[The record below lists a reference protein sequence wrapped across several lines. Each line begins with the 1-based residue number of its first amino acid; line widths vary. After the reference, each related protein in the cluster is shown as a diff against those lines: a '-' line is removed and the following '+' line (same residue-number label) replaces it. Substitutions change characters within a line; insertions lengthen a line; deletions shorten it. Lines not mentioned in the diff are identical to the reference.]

1 MPLDAITGF
10 LGVEWE
16 SAETLHLDLRPELL
30 NRGGLLSGVVT
41 YALVDYGMGSALWPH
56 TAADESIATANIS
69 ISYLQTATEGRI
81 TCRTTLDR
89 RNRRTG
95 MLRSEIHHA
104 DGRLL
109 VTAQGT
115 YSVFPRRH

>member
-1 MPLDAITGF
+1 MALDDITAF

-16 SAETLHLDLRPELL
+16 AADTLRLDIRPALL
-30 NRGGLLSGVVT
+30 NRGGLLSGVAT

-56 TAADESIATANIS
+56 TADDESIATTNIS
-69 ISYLQTATEGRI
+69 INYMASATEGVI
-81 TCRTTLDR
+81 TCRTVLDR
-89 RNRRTG
+89 RNRRVG

-109 VTAQGT
+109 VTALGT
-115 YSVFPRRH
+115 YAIFPRRH